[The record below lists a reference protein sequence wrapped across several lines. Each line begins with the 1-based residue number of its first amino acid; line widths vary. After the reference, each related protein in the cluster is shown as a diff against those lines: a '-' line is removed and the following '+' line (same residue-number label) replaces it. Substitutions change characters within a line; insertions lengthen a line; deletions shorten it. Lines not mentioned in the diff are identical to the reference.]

1 MNIFKEF
8 KKIDPEIEF
17 HGRKNIIVK
26 KEEDFPQ
33 SKETYEQTFE
43 YCNNPPGPRMVVATH
58 IIRSTKTFGELK
70 FGDPAIMKYLANNN
84 THIKKNSSRQ
94 LIVSIIGFIINVPV
108 FSVWKEG
115 YVSHLKKEII
125 GEMTMSEMR
134 RIQEAREVEENSD
147 IDFILDVITKK
158 QGFGNTDRVITDA
171 FEIQTSPKYG
181 TIIKDIIIR
190 LNERKRLRG
199 KFIAQ
204 GIV

>member
-1 MNIFKEF
+1 
-8 KKIDPEIEF
+8 
-17 HGRKNIIVK
+17 
-26 KEEDFPQ
+26 
-33 SKETYEQTFE
+33 
-43 YCNNPPGPRMVVATH
+43 MVVATH

-70 FGDPAIMKYLANNN
+70 FGDPVIMKYLANNN

-94 LIVSIIGFIINVPV
+94 LIVSIIGFIINIPV
-108 FSVWKEG
+108 FSIWKEG

-158 QGFGNTDRVITDA
+158 QGFGNTYRVITDA